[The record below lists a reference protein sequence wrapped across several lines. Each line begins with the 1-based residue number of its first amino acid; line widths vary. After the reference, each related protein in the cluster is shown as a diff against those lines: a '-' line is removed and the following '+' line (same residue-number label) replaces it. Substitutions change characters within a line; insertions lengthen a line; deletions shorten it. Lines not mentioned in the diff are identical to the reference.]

1 MPNWV
6 YSYVNVNG
14 KREDLLAFAEKARQE
29 HETLWITSEWK
40 FDAELGKNVKVPESE
55 RKIERE
61 MSGEQPISFWNFV
74 RPTDE
79 ELPYYFGH
87 KTKPED
93 EIPEGA
99 SMDER
104 LAKKLTFSG
113 SDWYDWNVRNWGTK
127 WDANDAELEQNL
139 DELKEG
145 DELTYRYS
153 TAWGIPEGAMRGM
166 VEQHPELTF
175 YFECEEE
182 QGWGAE
188 YSGKEGELSLVKEWD
203 IPSSHA
209 DFDNLGRDC
218 WGCES
223 GVQEEMYED
232 CPDKNKEFRVVVQQV
247 YVVKATNED
256 EAKQLVVA
264 NTTKPEF
271 HSPNL
276 DKAHFS
282 EDSITAIC
290 ITEDEVI
297 NFD

>member
-1 MPNWV
+1 
-6 YSYVNVNG
+6 
-14 KREDLLAFAEKARQE
+14 
-29 HETLWITSEWK
+29 
-40 FDAELGKNVKVPESE
+40 
-55 RKIERE
+55 
-61 MSGEQPISFWNFV
+61 
-74 RPTDE
+74 
-79 ELPYYFGH
+79 
-87 KTKPED
+87 
-93 EIPEGA
+93 
-99 SMDER
+99 
-104 LAKKLTFSG
+104 
-113 SDWYDWNVRNWGTK
+113 
-127 WDANDAELEQNL
+127 
-139 DELKEG
+139 
-145 DELTYRYS
+145 
-153 TAWGIPEGAMRGM
+153 M

-188 YSGKEGELSLVKEWD
+188 YEGKEGKLSLVKEWD

-223 GVQEEMYED
+223 GDQEEMYED

-247 YVVKATNED
+247 YVVKAINED
-256 EAKQLVVA
+256 EAKKLVID

-271 HSPNL
+271 HSPDL

>member
-93 EIPEGA
+93 EIPEGL

-127 WDANDAELEQNL
+127 WDANDAELDQNL

-145 DELTYRYS
+145 DSLTYRYS
-153 TAWGIPEGAMRGM
+153 TAWGIPEPAMRAM
-166 VEQHPELTF
+166 VEQHPELSF
-175 YFECEEE
+175 SFECEEE
-182 QGWGAE
+182 QGWGAN
-188 YSGKEGELSLVKEWD
+188 YEGDEGILSMVKEWD
-203 IPSSHA
+203 IPSCHA

-223 GVQEEMYED
+223 GDQEEMYED

-247 YVVKATNED
+247 YVVKATNEED
-256 EAKQLVVA
+256 AKQLVVA

-271 HSPNL
+271 HSPDV
-276 DKAHFS
+276 DKAHFA

-290 ITEDEVI
+290 ITEDEII

>member
-6 YSYVNVNG
+6 YSYVSVNG
-14 KREDLLAFAEKARQE
+14 KREALLAFAEKARQE
-29 HETLWITSEWK
+29 YETLWITSEWK

-61 MSGEQPISFWNFV
+61 MSGESPLSFWNFV

-93 EIPEGA
+93 EEDA
-99 SMDER
+99 NATTEER
-104 LAKKLTFSG
+104 LAKRLTFSG
-113 SDWYDWNVRNWGTK
+113 SGWYDWNVRNWGTK
-127 WDANDAELEQNL
+127 WDANEVELDEKL

-145 DELTYRYS
+145 DSLTYRYS
-153 TAWGIPEGAMRGM
+153 TAWGIPEPVMRAM
-166 VEQHPELTF
+166 VEQHPELSF
-175 YFECEEE
+175 SFECEEE
-182 QGWGAE
+182 QGWGAN
-188 YSGKEGELSLVKEWD
+188 YEGDEGILSMVKEWD
-203 IPSSHA
+203 IPSCHA
-209 DFDNLGRDC
+209 DFVELGREC

-223 GVQEEMYED
+223 GDQEEMYED

-247 YVVKATNED
+247 YVVKATNEED
-256 EAKQLVVA
+256 AKQLVVA

-271 HSPNL
+271 HSPDV
-276 DKAHFS
+276 DKAHFA

-290 ITEDEVI
+290 ITENEVI
-297 NFD
+297 EFD